1 MCISLPKCR
10 IIVFISSNPMSVL
23 WDTKMPFVRAY
34 VGMRI
39 EISSHV
45 ITKSVPALV
54 ETRKTTKYGH
64 TRSTTLQL
72 MLNLSPMGSQMHFIW
87 AYVGMCLEIVVISYH
102 HDHCQFCLTQKSLYG
117 HTKFMCHE

>member
-1 MCISLPKCR
+1 
-10 IIVFISSNPMSVL
+10 
-23 WDTKMPFVRAY
+23 MPFVRAY
-34 VGMRI
+34 VCIRL

-54 ETRKTTKYGH
+54 EARKTIKYGH

-72 MLNLSPMGSQMHFIW
+72 MLNPSPMGSQMHFIW

-102 HDHCQFCLTQKSLYG
+102 HDHCRFC
-117 HTKFMCHE
+117 